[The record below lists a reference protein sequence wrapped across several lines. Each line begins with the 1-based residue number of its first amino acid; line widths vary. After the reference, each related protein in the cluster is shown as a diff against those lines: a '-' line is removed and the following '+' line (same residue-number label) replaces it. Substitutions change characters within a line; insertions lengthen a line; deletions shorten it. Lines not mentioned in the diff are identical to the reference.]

1 MKYVLASFSSSL
13 IKCVGR
19 ENLFAVLKKMVSL
32 KEAAETTVQML
43 LNVLSLIPGS
53 ESHKNVLLE
62 T

>member
-1 MKYVLASFSSSL
+1 
-13 IKCVGR
+13 
-19 ENLFAVLKKMVSL
+19 MVSL

-62 T
+62 TWRANLQNKNL